1 MSALWTVVLV
11 VGATSLAFRLLPVL
25 AVGRIGLSERTAV
38 LLPHAGTGAV
48 AALVVLGVL
57 GPGGSPR
64 PDPAVLAA
72 VVLGGVLAWRGRS
85 ITRAVV
91 LGGCAYALV
100 AGATALL
107 G

>member
-11 VGATSLAFRLLPVL
+11 VGALSLAFRLLPVL
-25 AVGRIGLSERTAV
+25 AVGRFGLSERTAE
-38 LLPHAGTGAV
+38 LLRHAGTGAV

-57 GPGGSPR
+57 GGRGSVR

-72 VVLGGVLAWRGRS
+72 VVLGGVLAWRGCSTARV
-85 ITRAVV
+85 VV
-91 LGGCAYALV
+91 LGGCAHAVV
-100 AGATALL
+100 AGAVALL